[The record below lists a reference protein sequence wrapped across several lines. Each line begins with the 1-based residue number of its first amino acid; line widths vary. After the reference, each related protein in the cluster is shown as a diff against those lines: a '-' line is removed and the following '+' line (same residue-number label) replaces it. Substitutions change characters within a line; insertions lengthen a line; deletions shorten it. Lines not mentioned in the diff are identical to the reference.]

1 MVRKQKASVTKQR
14 HDTSENEDDTKFYIK
29 FKDPRSKSQIF
40 YYFNEEDIFDPC
52 IPLNHGDIVS
62 DSTSINLGIPK
73 QMMKTPEKKKPE
85 PPPQKPITQRKTNLP
100 YFEDSTLQVQTANF
114 LPSNFENITKP
125 KNKSVIDDSFEDV
138 GYMTAMDIK
147 YVPDEEEVE
156 EEHEEEEFHELEEIV
171 EPVKPSP
178 KKILQLQTAIEPI
191 KQQTNMEFLV
201 PISLKKEEFDKNISN
216 NECPEYKIWAE
227 THLTKGTIPA
237 RLISPAEFRL
247 LKKLIGIKM

>member
-1 MVRKQKASVTKQR
+1 MARKLKASNSRQR
-14 HDTSENEDDTKFYIK
+14 HDASENEDDTKFYIK

-62 DSTSINLGIPK
+62 DSTAVKLEPPK
-73 QMMKTPEKKKPE
+73 QMVKPPEKKKPE
-85 PPPQKPITQRKTNLP
+85 PPPQKPIAPKKANLP
-100 YFEDSTLQVQTANF
+100 YFEESTLQVQTANF
-114 LPSNFENITKP
+114 LPSNYENTAKP

-147 YVPDEEEVE
+147 YIADDEKIMEEE
-156 EEHEEEEFHELEEIV
+156 EEEEFHELEEII
-171 EPVKPSP
+171 EPAKPSP
-178 KKILQLQTAIEPI
+178 KKILHIQTAIEPI
-191 KQQTNMEFLV
+191 KAQNNTDFLV
-201 PISLKKEEFDKNISN
+201 PISLKKEEFDLNISN
-216 NECPEYKIWAE
+216 NECAEYKLWAE
-227 THLTKGTIPA
+227 SHLSKNTIPA